1 MFTVKIQSFWVDE
14 YQEGHTKMETFET
27 ESFEHDL
34 ASKDSEQTISLPC
47 GRVIT
52 LKPSEYDDYGRIIMH
67 DGAPTHVFI
76 ENSNGKTTDV
86 FRQYGFDKIESG
98 E

>member
-1 MFTVKIQSFWVDE
+1 
-14 YQEGHTKMETFET
+14 METFET
-27 ESFEHDL
+27 ESFEHDFAYNDL
-34 ASKDSEQTISLPC
+34 TQTIYLPC

-52 LKPSEYDDYGRIIMH
+52 LKASEYDDDGSIIMQ

-86 FRQYGFDKIESG
+86 FKQSGFDKIESG